1 MGKRALKQR
10 AIPLVMVFVAFLA
23 ALVAAEIYARYFS
36 HSGYFTP
43 EIVRERSLEYDPAV
57 FARHVFARVEK
68 TVTDAQGA
76 EQQYYINEK
85 GYRGHNFDFE
95 KAPGTTRIIFYGGS
109 SVFDLKCYDDDWP
122 HRVESLLR
130 VSGFPQVE
138 VINAGIPQHASFDA
152 FGRFF
157 AEGHLLDPD
166 YVVLYDAW
174 NDIKN
179 FRSTEPLL
187 RTVRPYAEEA
197 DPRLTYRN
205 VLDRTLCELSQVYV
219 RLRLRYYDWRLR
231 VGEEGQ
237 QPEGDYASEVGEMGP
252 TQYRV
257 NAEMF
262 VDLARNI
269 GAVPVLMTEARLV
282 SPDNT
287 PAQRERITYGYQ
299 LLTHDALCRAFQR
312 CDDIIRSVAKEKGA
326 YLIDAS
332 VPLTGRDDLFA
343 DHVHFT
349 EEGSKQAAQLVAD
362 HFISFLR
369 SREKTTPDSSD
380 DDAGGTSSGGR

>member
-1 MGKRALKQR
+1 MGKRTLKQR
-10 AIPLVMVFVAFLA
+10 AIPLLMVFIAFLA
-23 ALVAAEIYARYFS
+23 AFAAAEIYARYFS
-36 HSGYFTP
+36 HTGYFTP
-43 EIVRERSLEYDPAV
+43 EIVRKRSLQYDPAI
-57 FARHVFARVEK
+57 FARHVFAREEK
-68 TVTDAQGA
+68 TVTDWRGA
-76 EQQYYINEK
+76 ERLYYINEK
-85 GYRGHNFDFE
+85 GYRGRDFDFV

-130 VSGFPQVE
+130 ASGFPQVE
-138 VINAGIPQHASFDA
+138 VINAGIPQHASFDS

-179 FRSTEPLL
+179 FRSIEPLL
-187 RTVRPYAEEA
+187 RTVRPYAEAA
-197 DPRLTYRN
+197 DPRLSYRN
-205 VLDRTLCELSQVYV
+205 FLDRALCGLSQVYV
-219 RLRLRYYDWRLR
+219 RLRYRYYDWRLR
-231 VGEEGQ
+231 AGEEGQ
-237 QPEGDYASEVGEMGP
+237 QPEGEYASEFGEIGP

-257 NAEMF
+257 NAELF

-287 PAQRERITYGYQ
+287 PAQKEHIAYGYQ
-299 LLTHDALCRAFQR
+299 LLTHEALCRAFQR
-312 CDDIIRSVAKEKGA
+312 CDDVIRSVAQEKGA

-332 VPLTGRDDLFA
+332 VQLTGREDLFV

-349 EEGSKQAAQLVAD
+349 EEGSKQAAQLVAE
-362 HFISFLR
+362 HFITLLR
-369 SREKTTPDSSD
+369 SRDERAPDASD
-380 DDAGGTSSGGR
+380 DDAVGAPSGGR